1 MNPDTVFVWNK
12 VGELPVSAAYG
23 VSVSCSD
30 GIICIGGTDGQDA
43 LTSVY
48 KIRWDE
54 KSEKNGKNKK
64 KGKVVIE
71 TLPALPY
78 ALDNMCGTLI
88 GEQLFIAGGNRNGK
102 PSNSFL
108 RLDLTNLFS
117 ELAVL

>member
-54 KSEKNGKNKK
+54 KSEKNGKIRRKEK
-64 KGKVVIE
+64 SSSKH
-71 TLPALPY
+71 Y
-78 ALDNMCGTLI
+78 
-88 GEQLFIAGGNRNGK
+88 
-102 PSNSFL
+102 
-108 RLDLTNLFS
+108 RLYLMLWIIC
-117 ELAVL
+117 VGR

>member
-54 KSEKNGKNKK
+54 KSEKNGS
-64 KGKVVIE
+64 
-71 TLPALPY
+71 LMPALPIRIRWPFWKPEIIN
-78 ALDNMCGTLI
+78 AVS
-88 GEQLFIAGGNRNGK
+88 GGA
-102 PSNSFL
+102 F
-108 RLDLTNLFS
+108 T
-117 ELAVL
+117 